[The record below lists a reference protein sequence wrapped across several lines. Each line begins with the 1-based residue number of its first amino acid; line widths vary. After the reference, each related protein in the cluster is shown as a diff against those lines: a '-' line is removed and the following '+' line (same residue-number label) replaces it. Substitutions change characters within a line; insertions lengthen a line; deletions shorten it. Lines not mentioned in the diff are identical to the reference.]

1 MANND
6 PENKGLPADTKSG
19 NAPESKAPNSPMPE
33 FNDMQRRIDTYLE
46 SLNTQLQPYKMKEAE
61 IEKQIAFR
69 KAADTI
75 RRRVGI
81 LLYVGAAVAI
91 GLLFYVLFALFV
103 NVEPPDLSSQNLVIW
118 LVAKALVVGAIG
130 GVIAKALS
138 TAERLVIPLSERD
151 LLISFNVKKLETQKT
166 DPEVVFDTVEK
177 AKKQL
182 DIGRKS

>member
-1 MANND
+1 
-6 PENKGLPADTKSG
+6 
-19 NAPESKAPNSPMPE
+19 
-33 FNDMQRRIDTYLE
+33 
-46 SLNTQLQPYKMKEAE
+46 
-61 IEKQIAFR
+61 
-69 KAADTI
+69 
-75 RRRVGI
+75 
-81 LLYVGAAVAI
+81 VGAAVAI